1 MSENPT
7 RREQQ
12 RQERR
17 QQILEAA
24 LAVFSERGFH
34 AANVSDVAAA
44 AGVSQGTIYW
54 YFDSKEELFTAA
66 ILSFFL
72 RFGQDSLDG
81 LEGQETAS
89 DKVRAL
95 GRSMAR
101 FARDAE
107 GLFALFLEYWAS
119 SARRE
124 ETGQWWA
131 DMLTEYKDV
140 IVGVIEEG
148 VERGEFRSVEAE
160 PLVWAIMAV
169 YDGLAAY
176 TMLLPELDLETSS
189 DAFVEALLTGLLQA

>member
-1 MSENPT
+1 MDETPT

-17 QQILEAA
+17 QQILAAA

-54 YFDSKEELFTAA
+54 YFDSKEELLTAA

-72 RFGQDSLDG
+72 RFGQDSLAG
-81 LEGQETAS
+81 LEGQETAAE
-89 DKVRAL
+89 KLRVL
-95 GRSMAR
+95 GRSMAKL
-101 FARDAE
+101 ARDAE

-124 ETGQWWA
+124 ETGEWWA
-131 DMLTEYKDV
+131 SLLTEYKDV

-148 VERGEFRSVEAE
+148 VERGEFRPVEAG
-160 PLVWAIMAV
+160 PLVWAMMAV

-176 TMLLPELDLETSS
+176 AMLVPDLDLAASS
-189 DAFVEALLTGLLQA
+189 DALVEALLTGLLQT